1 MRTDSLGEN
10 WFTDCWN
17 GIKKGASTAWRWVKK
32 TSNTAWNCM
41 KRTGSCTWGWIKN
54 TGSTVA
60 GFFKNTIWQKG
71 IVDAIWNTFCKK
83 WVWEKFC
90 KEMVYNTF
98 LKKWVWE
105 TFCKKWTWETF
116 CKKWVWETFCKDW
129 VWETFCKDWIADK
142 AWNWLKTNW
151 KKMHG
156 LAYCFRRSNDYVDW
170 PCSCNCWNY
179 NSDCWSDYHGDRCSS
194 VCNLG
199 NWTDC
204 QFLVWGCFMKI
215 VLIIMYLLVLIF
227 MPLYLITDNVIVG
240 WIGYTSLFIS
250 SVISLINLIMS
261 KSKG

>member
-1 MRTDSLGEN
+1 MPGTYKCPAETGWYYLQSRYYDPEVGRFLNADEEENAIDDMPDHNAFAYTQNNPIMRTDSLGEN

-32 TSNTAWNCM
+32 TSNTAWNWM

-105 TFCKKWTWETF
+105 TFCK
-116 CKKWVWETFCKDW
+116 
-129 VWETFCKDWIADK
+129 DWIADK

-151 KKMHG
+151 KKCMDWLTALGG
-156 LAYCFRRSNDYVDW
+156 LTITLI
-170 PCSCNCWNY
+170 
-179 NSDCWSDYHGDRCSS
+179 G
-194 VCNLG
+194 
-199 NWTDC
+199 
-204 QFLVWGCFMKI
+204 LVAAIAGI
-215 VLIIMYLLVLIF
+215 TIPIAGQIIMGIIAVVFAIW
-227 MPLYLITDNVIVG
+227 G
-240 WIGYTSLFIS
+240 IGRIA
-250 SVISLINLIMS
+250 NLW
-261 KSKG
+261 